1 MIKILFKKFYFER
14 GKQLKEINFV
24 VEKGPLK
31 CIQKTFGIIFPNVPF
46 GAPIYS
52 PNKFH
57 LNQVHAYIGL
67 EDLSRHEKMKE
78 SLLQ

>member
-1 MIKILFKKFYFER
+1 MHS
-14 GKQLKEINFV
+14 
-24 VEKGPLK
+24 
-31 CIQKTFGIIFPNVPF
+31 KTFGIIFPKVPF

-52 PNKFH
+52 QNESH

-78 SLLQ
+78 SLL